1 VDIQSLRGMPD
12 LFPEDLEKWH
22 ILESTL
28 ATLFNSLGIKEIRT
42 PLLES
47 TELFNR
53 SVGNSSDIVNK
64 ELYSF
69 LDRNDKSISLR
80 PEGSASVIRAIIQ
93 KKQEHEKH
101 KLWYQGPMFRYERP
115 QKGRFRQFHQVGVE
129 YLGYEEG
136 LAEYEL
142 LSMLIQLIGQLG
154 IKSYKIKINHLG
166 DQDTKENFSNALK
179 LFLEPHLD
187 VLHEKDVARLHSNP
201 LRILDS
207 KEESTQALLLKAPK
221 FQDFLSSES
230 LTYLTQIEEHFAD
243 QCEMVI
249 DSSLVRG
256 LDYYTGIVFEIISDD
271 LGAQDSFS
279 GGGRYDGLS
288 NELGGKKMHAI
299 GFAIGLE
306 RIIDLMSMELV
317 PLLQKVA
324 LIIMGEQDQQKTYKI
339 AHVLREANPNVI
351 LDAFLSESSLKA
363 HLKRANKHQHDFA
376 IIVGEEEREVDS
388 YLWKDLSPE
397 GSQELLQFE
406 ALLKKYKNL

>member
-1 VDIQSLRGMPD
+1 MDIQSLRGMPD

-306 RIIDLMSMELV
+306 RIIDLMSMKLV

>member
-1 VDIQSLRGMPD
+1 MDIQSLRGMPD
-12 LFPEDLEKWH
+12 LFPEDLKKWH

>member
-1 VDIQSLRGMPD
+1 MDIQSLRGMPD

-47 TELFNR
+47 TELFDR

>member
-1 VDIQSLRGMPD
+1 MDIQSLRGMPD

-339 AHVLREANPNVI
+339 AHALREANPNVI

>member
-1 VDIQSLRGMPD
+1 MDIQSLRGMPD

-271 LGAQDSFS
+271 LGAQDSFL

>member
-397 GSQELLQFE
+397 GCQELLQFE

>member
-142 LSMLIQLIGQLG
+142 LSILIQLIGQLG

>member
-1 VDIQSLRGMPD
+1 MDIQSLRGMPD

-28 ATLFNSLGIKEIRT
+28 DTLFNSLGIKEIRT

>member
-1 VDIQSLRGMPD
+1 MDIQSLRGMPD

-388 YLWKDLSPE
+388 YLWKDLSSE